1 MTRFGRLFALS
12 IFAAA
17 LRPRYSAFAKTK
29 EKTPKADGVA
39 IPSTPEEFAEFLTDE
54 GRVVALFGPD
64 SDPQA
69 RVDWFNAYNDKI
81 NKAGNIS
88 KAVTEEVTASVT
100 EWLKE
105 YADKNERPD
114 LGEVAGDISSEVV
127 RRLQPGKAGGAE
139 KSATY
144 NPKAMG
150 AGIDDMFED
159 SADYFKTI
167 WHRTDPSDAV
177 REKRTQVHNA
187 FSESV
192 PSEGGFLVPERLRSE
207 LLRVALETSIVR
219 PRARVIPMES
229 LRVPFPAIDS
239 TSNVSSVFGGVIG
252 YWTEEGAT
260 LTASSAKFRRL
271 VLEAK
276 KLTAY
281 TQVPNELISD
291 SAISFGAFIDTIF
304 PEALA
309 FYEDIAF
316 FDGSGAGE
324 PQGFLNAT
332 AAISITKETGQ
343 AANTIVWENLVK
355 MYARMLPTSLSR
367 AVWVA
372 SINTFPELATMALSV
387 GTGGSAIWLNNGAQ
401 GPPMTILGRPVI
413 FTEKA
418 NTLGAAGDI
427 NFVDFGF
434 YLIGDRQVMSARS
447 SEDFLFQTDETAFRI
462 IERLD
467 GRPWLDSAITPQNN
481 SDTLSPF
488 VKIAVRA

>member
-1 MTRFGRLFALS
+1 M
-12 IFAAA
+12 AAA
-17 LRPRYSAFAKTK
+17 AK
-29 EKTPKADGVA
+29 EKTAKPEGAATPANAEELADFLGDQKRVDAVFGKAADA
-39 IPSTPEEFAEFLTDE
+39 QD
-54 GRVVALFGPD
+54 
-64 SDPQA
+64 
-69 RVDWFNAYNDKI
+69 RVDWLAAYIDTFNTAAKI
-81 NKAGNIS
+81 S
-88 KAVTEEVTASVT
+88 DQVTAEVTTSVM
-100 EWLKE
+100 EMFKDH
-105 YADKNERPD
+105 ADKTERPD
-114 LGEVAGDISSEVV
+114 LSEVAGDMASEVV

-150 AGIDDMFED
+150 ASIDHLFEN
-159 SADYFKTI
+159 STEFFKTI
-167 WHRTDPSDAV
+167 WHNTDAGTPGVAN
-177 REKRTQVHNA
+177 KRTEIRAA
-187 FSESV
+187 FSEGV

-239 TSNVSSVFGGVIG
+239 TSNVSSVFGGVIAF
-252 YWTEEGAT
+252 WTEEAGT
-260 LTASSAKFRRL
+260 LAASEAKFRRL
-271 VLEAK
+271 ILEAK

-291 SAISFGAFIDTIF
+291 SAISFGAFIDDIF

-316 FDGSGAGE
+316 FSGSGAGE
-324 PQGFLNAT
+324 PQGFLNAS

-343 AANTIVWENLVK
+343 AANTIVWENLIK
-355 MYARMLPTSLSR
+355 MFARMLPSSLGR

-372 SINTFPELATMALSV
+372 SPDTFPELASMALSV
-387 GTGGSAIWLNNGAQ
+387 GTGGSAIWLNNGVV
-401 GPPMTILGRPVI
+401 GPPITILGRPLI

-418 NTLGAAGDI
+418 NTIGAAGDI

-447 SEDFLFQTDETAFRI
+447 SEDFKFSTDETAFRI

-467 GRPWLDSAITPQNN
+467 GRPWLNSAITPQNTGA
-481 SDTLSPF
+481 TLSPF
-488 VKIAVRA
+488 VKIAARA

>member
-1 MTRFGRLFALS
+1 MS
-12 IFAAA
+12 KPAAG
-17 LRPRYSAFAKTK
+17 
-29 EKTPKADGVA
+29 EKTAPVNAA
-39 IPSTPEEFAEFLTDE
+39 PENPEELAEFLADQK
-54 GRVVALFGPD
+54 RVDKIFGPD
-64 SDPQA
+64 ADPQD
-69 RVDWFNAYNDKI
+69 RVAWLTDYTNTFNTAAKI
-81 NKAGNIS
+81 S
-88 KAVTEEVTASVT
+88 EEVTSNVTASVT

-105 YADKNERPD
+105 DADKSERPD
-114 LGEVAGDISSEVV
+114 LSEVAGEMANDIV

-150 AGIDDMFED
+150 VPLDAMFED
-159 SADYFKTI
+159 STDYFKTI
-167 WHRTDPSDAV
+167 WHRTDAGSPGIS
-177 REKRTQVHNA
+177 KMRTDIRNA

-192 PSEGGFLVPERLRSE
+192 PSDGGFLVPERLRSE

-252 YWTEEGAT
+252 YWTEEGGT
-260 LTASSAKFRRL
+260 FTASNAKFRRL

-276 KLTAY
+276 QLTAY
-281 TQVPNELISD
+281 TQVPNELIAD

-316 FDGSGAGE
+316 FSGSGAGE

-332 AAISITKETGQ
+332 AAIEITKETGQ

-355 MYARMLPTSLSR
+355 AYARMLPSSLGR

-372 SINTFPELATMALSV
+372 SPNTFPELATMALSV
-387 GTGGSAIWLNNGAQ
+387 GTGGSAIWLNNGAE

-418 NTLGAAGDI
+418 LTLGTAGDI

-481 SDTLSPF
+481 SDTMSPF

>member
-1 MTRFGRLFALS
+1 MGASIDHLFA
-12 IFAAA
+12 
-17 LRPRYSAFAKTK
+17 
-29 EKTPKADGVA
+29 D
-39 IPSTPEEFAEFLTDE
+39 STEF
-54 GRVVALFGPD
+54 
-64 SDPQA
+64 
-69 RVDWFNAYNDKI
+69 
-81 NKAGNIS
+81 
-88 KAVTEEVTASVT
+88 
-100 EWLKE
+100 
-105 YADKNERPD
+105 
-114 LGEVAGDISSEVV
+114 
-127 RRLQPGKAGGAE
+127 
-139 KSATY
+139 
-144 NPKAMG
+144 
-150 AGIDDMFED
+150 
-159 SADYFKTI
+159 FKTI
-167 WHRTDPSDAV
+167 WHNTDPGTPGVAD
-177 REKRTQVHNA
+177 KRTTIRNA

-207 LLRVALETSIVR
+207 LLRVALETAIVR

-239 TSNVSSVFGGVIG
+239 TSNVSSVFGGVIAF
-252 YWTEEGAT
+252 WTEEAGT
-260 LTASSAKFRRL
+260 LAASEAKFRRL
-271 VLEAK
+271 ILEAK

-291 SAISFGAFIDTIF
+291 SAISFGAFIDDIF

-316 FDGSGAGE
+316 FSGSGAGE
-324 PQGFLNAT
+324 PQGFLNAS

-343 AANTIVWENLVK
+343 AANTIVWENLIK
-355 MYARMLPTSLSR
+355 MFARMLPSSLGR

-372 SINTFPELATMALSV
+372 SPDTFPELATMALSV
-387 GTGGSAIWLNNGAQ
+387 GTGGSAIWLNNGVV
-401 GPPMTILGRPVI
+401 GPPITILGRPLI

-418 NTLGAAGDI
+418 NTIGAAGDI

-467 GRPWLDSAITPQNN
+467 GRPWLDGAITPQNGG
-481 SDTLSPF
+481 DTLSPF